1 MRAHFGLLAFSTS
14 RSVIAAAVSTLAA
27 FASLAPAKA
36 VEIEVISGDA
46 FRLGAAEWRIANIDA
61 PQIEGTCQA
70 EMKLGLI
77 AQAKLAEFLAQ
88 GELEIAP
95 TGERDLRRRAMAQVR
110 INGEDVGEKMLA
122 ANLAQRHGYARSLC
136 RPSGLADYQRF
147 GHPQSWMY
155 PRRGIKP

>member
-27 FASLAPAKA
+27 FASLTPAQA
-36 VEIEVISGDA
+36 VEVEVITGDT
-46 FRLGAAEWRIANIDA
+46 FRLGPAEWRIANIDA

-70 EMKLGLI
+70 EMKLGVL

-88 GELEIAP
+88 GEMEIAP
-95 TGERDLRRRAMAQVR
+95 TGERDLWRRAMARVR
-110 INGEDVGEKMLA
+110 INGEDVGEKMLRE
-122 ANLAQRHGYARSLC
+122 NLAQRHGYARPLC
-136 RPSGLADYQRF
+136 RPSGLADYQRA
-147 GHPQSWMY
+147 GHPQRWMY